1 MKKPDISKPA
11 TRVGRRALLAGAGG
25 LAGQLALR
33 PRPLQAA
40 DRFAGQKVVFASW
53 GGAYQD
59 AEKAGYCD
67 PFARKSGATVL
78 QDGPVDYTKL
88 WTVLE
93 TGSSVWDVVDVQD
106 FFVIT
111 ASRAG
116 LLEQIDTAVVNTA
129 RLDPKFVNAYG
140 VGNMVF
146 SFNLGY
152 NATAF
157 TNGQVPRTWADFF
170 DLKNFPGP
178 RSLRDNPQPVLESA
192 LLGDG
197 VDPKALYPLDVE
209 RAFRKLDTVKSQSVF
224 WSSNSQSQQ
233 LLVDRTAVMGMINN
247 GRAYDSAKKGAP
259 LAVSWE
265 QNLQAG
271 DYLVIP
277 KGSKHRDVAMALI
290 DEMTLPENQA
300 EVANLM
306 ALAPTN
312 QAAFKFIKA
321 EVSPWLSTAPENNSK
336 GILIDK
342 DYWRDNLAPLTEKWT
357 SWKLS

>member
-1 MKKPDISKPA
+1 MERIQTSTVLA
-11 TRVGRRALLAGAGG
+11 EVSRRVICGAAVLAGVWS
-25 LAGQLALR
+25 LA
-33 PRPLQAA
+33 PRSAWAQ
-40 DRFAGQKVVFASW
+40 DRFAGKKIVFASW

-78 QDGPVDYTKL
+78 QDGPVDYAKL
-88 WTVLE
+88 RTMIE
-93 TGSSVWDVVDVQD
+93 TGEPIWDVVDVQD
-106 FFVIT
+106 FFVLT
-111 ASRAG
+111 AGKAG
-116 LLEQIDTAVVNTA
+116 LLEKIDTAVVDVN
-129 RLDPKFVNAYG
+129 RVDPKFRQDFG

-152 NATAF
+152 NTAAF
-157 TNGQVPRTWADFF
+157 PKDRVPKTWADFF
-170 DLKNFPGP
+170 DLQKFPGP
-178 RSLRDNPQPVLESA
+178 RSLRDTPQPVLESA

-209 RAFRKLDTVKSQSVF
+209 RAFRKLDGIKSQSVL
-224 WSSNSQSQQ
+224 WSSSSQSQQ

-247 GRAYDSAKKGAP
+247 GRAFDSVQKGAS
-259 LAVSWE
+259 LAISWE

-277 KGSKHRDVAMALI
+277 RGSKHRDVAMALI

-312 QAAFKFIKA
+312 PEAFKFIHP
-321 EVSPWLSTAPENNSK
+321 EVSPWLSTLPENDRK
-336 GILIDK
+336 GIMIDK

-357 SWKLS
+357 AWKLS

>member
-1 MKKPDISKPA
+1 MQKPDSSKPA
-11 TRVGRRALLAGAGG
+11 SRLGRRPLLAGAAG
-25 LAGQLALR
+25 LAGFLSFRAHR
-33 PRPLQAA
+33 VRAA
-40 DRFAGQKVVFASW
+40 DRFAGQKIVFASW

-67 PFARKSGATVL
+67 PFARKTGATVL
-78 QDGPVDYTKL
+78 QDGPVDYAKL
-88 WTVLE
+88 RTMAE
-93 TGSSVWDVVDVQD
+93 TGAPIWDVVDVQD
-106 FFVIT
+106 FFVFT

-116 LLEQIDTAVVNTA
+116 LLEKIDTAAVDTA

-146 SFNLGY
+146 SFNLGC
-152 NATAF
+152 NTTAF
-157 TNGQVPRTWADFF
+157 TNGRVPRTWADFF

-178 RSLRDNPQPVLESA
+178 RSLRDTPQPMLEAA

-224 WSSNSQSQQ
+224 WSTNSQSQQ
-233 LLVDRTAVMGMINN
+233 LLVDRSAVMGMINN
-247 GRAYDSAKKGAP
+247 GRAYDSVKKGAP
-259 LAVSWE
+259 LAISWE

-277 KGSKHRDVAMALI
+277 KGSRHREAAMALI

-300 EVANLM
+300 EVANRM

-312 QAAFKFIKA
+312 PAAFKFIHPD
-321 EVSPWLSTAPENNSK
+321 VTPWLSTSPENNSK
-336 GILIDK
+336 GTLINTE
-342 DYWRDNLAPLTEKWT
+342 YWRDNLAALTEKWT
-357 SWKLS
+357 SWKLA